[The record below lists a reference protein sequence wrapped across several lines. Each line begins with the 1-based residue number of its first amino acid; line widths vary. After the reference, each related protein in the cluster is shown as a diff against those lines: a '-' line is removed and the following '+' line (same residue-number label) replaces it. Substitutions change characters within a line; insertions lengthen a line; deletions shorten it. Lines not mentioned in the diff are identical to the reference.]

1 VAHANFHIAAG
12 IAVGTAAT
20 ALPVLRAWHAGRPV
34 ARPIARLLVASYAL
48 GFWAVVPAALTT
60 LGAPAAVHHAWWAD
74 VFLLHAQIDRRIE
87 RGLLIGE
94 LAIAAAF
101 VAHYLLVLVALR
113 RARRQTPS
121 LRSAS
126 TS

>member
-1 VAHANFHIAAG
+1 MAHANLHIAAG

-20 ALPVLRAWHAGRPV
+20 AWPVLRAWRARRPV
-34 ARPIARLLVASYAL
+34 ARPIARLLVASYGLA
-48 GFWAVVPAALTT
+48 FWAVVPTALTT

-74 VFLLHAQIDRRIE
+74 LFLLHAQIDRRVQQ
-87 RGLLIGE
+87 GLLIGE
-94 LAIAAAF
+94 LAIAGAF

-113 RARRQTPS
+113 RARRGT
-121 LRSAS
+121 AS

>member
-12 IAVGTAAT
+12 IAVGTALT
-20 ALPVLRAWHAGRPV
+20 ALPVLRAWRAEGPL
-34 ARPIARLLVASYAL
+34 ARPIARLLLVSYGLA
-48 GFWAVVPAALTT
+48 FWAVVPTALTT

-74 VFLLHAQIDRRIE
+74 LFLLHARIDWRVE
-87 RGLLIGE
+87 QGLLIGE

-101 VAHYLLVLVALR
+101 VAHYLLVLAALR
-113 RARRQTPS
+113 RARRVAA
-121 LRSAS
+121 RSIS

>member
-1 VAHANFHIAAG
+1 VAHANLHIAAG

-20 ALPVLRAWHAGRPV
+20 AWPVLRAWSAGHPV

-94 LAIAAAF
+94 LAIAGAF

-113 RARRQTPS
+113 RARRDR
-121 LRSAS
+121 LS